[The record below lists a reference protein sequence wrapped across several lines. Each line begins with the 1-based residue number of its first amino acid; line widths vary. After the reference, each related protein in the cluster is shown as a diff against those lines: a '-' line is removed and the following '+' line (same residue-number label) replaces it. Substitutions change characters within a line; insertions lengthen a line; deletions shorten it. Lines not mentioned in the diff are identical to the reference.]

1 MSNRAVLEVI
11 ALDAEDAVAA
21 QAGGADRLELVT
33 DMAADGLTPSR
44 ETFAAIRSAVDI
56 PLRVMLRVADG
67 FAAGDIDVL
76 VGRAHEMREAGADEF
91 VFGFLDADG
100 RADLVAVERLVA
112 ELDGCRWTFHRAID
126 RAADRDALRK
136 QLADL
141 PGLDTFLTAGSPA
154 GWTRASRRWWP
165 RPPTAASR
173 GTRRRSW
180 SAAASTCTTCPNCG
194 WRASTR
200 STSAARPGRPAGR
213 ARWTRR
219 PYGSG
224 ARHSTPEAIRERP
237 KASGAAPEGVRGGAE
252 PVRER
257 PGGTES
263 VRGGPKSP
271 APTARPGPQPTEP
284 HAPPR
289 RPAQAPE
296 HLAHGAPRPAP
307 TRRSYPSASGSGAA
321 CSTVSPDTARVSAT
335 YSRRSPVRSSGSP
348 STTAAGSSSTT

>member
-76 VGRAHEMREAGADEF
+76 VGKAREMREAGADEF
-91 VFGFLDADG
+91 VFGFLDAEG
-100 RADLVAVERLVA
+100 HADLVAVERLVA

-154 GWTRASRRWWP
+154 GVDAGIPVLLAEAARTGEPGYQAQVLVGGGLHLRHLPRLRAGGID
-165 RPPTAASR
+165 AVHI
-173 GTRRRSW
+173 G
-180 SAAASTCTTCPNCG
+180 G
-194 WRASTR
+194 
-200 STSAARPGRPAGR
+200 AARPGG
-213 ARWTRR
+213 WTA
-219 PYGSG
+219 PVD
-224 ARHSTPEAIRERP
+224 
-237 KASGAAPEGVRGGAE
+237 AAA
-252 PVRER
+252 VREWR
-257 PGGTES
+257 E
-263 VRGGPKSP
+263 
-271 APTARPGPQPTEP
+271 ALDA
-284 HAPPR
+284 
-289 RPAQAPE
+289 
-296 HLAHGAPRPAP
+296 
-307 TRRSYPSASGSGAA
+307 
-321 CSTVSPDTARVSAT
+321 
-335 YSRRSPVRSSGSP
+335 
-348 STTAAGSSSTT
+348 